1 MKTFKFHGEFGEK
14 HGKEWDLDVNSVTEA
29 IELLSYQIDGFYG
42 DLKNGDWIIT
52 KKNNGKEIDLDLDT
66 VSLGTVANEF
76 NIYPAVAGAKS
87 GAGKIIAGI
96 GLVALAVVTGGVA
109 IAGLAISAGT
119 IATVGV
125 GIALAGVAMN
135 LAPEFETGGMD
146 EVARNP
152 SFLFNGP
159 VNASG
164 SGRTIP
170 ITYGKKVRVGSII
183 VSSGIS
189 NERLST

>member
-1 MKTFKFHGEFGEK
+1 MKKFKFHGEFGEK
-14 HGKEWDLDVNSVTEA
+14 YGKEWDLNVKSVTEA
-29 IELLSYQIDGFYG
+29 IELLSYQIDGFYE
-42 DLKNGDWIIT
+42 DLKNGDWVIT
-52 KKNNGKEIDLDLDT
+52 KKKDGKEIDLDLDT

-76 NIYPAVAGAKS
+76 NIYPALAGAKS
-87 GAGKIIAGI
+87 GTGKIIAGL

-109 IAGLAISAGT
+109 IAGVAISAGT

-125 GIALAGVAMN
+125 GVALAGVAVN
-135 LAPEFETGGMD
+135 LAPEFNTGGMD

-152 SFLFNGP
+152 SYLFNGP

-170 ITYGKKVRVGSII
+170 VNYGKKIRVGSIV

-189 NERLST
+189 SERL